1 MQWLDLLATADDL
14 IAGPGGSRRPRQSN
28 LRRAVSTAYYAM
40 FHCLAH
46 CCATTL
52 VGGPNADRSEPAW
65 RQAYRA
71 LEHGR
76 ARSSCSN
83 KDLLS
88 RFPREVQDF
97 ANNFVSLQEKRQ
109 LADYDP
115 FARFTKLDVQEE
127 IAATRIMIEGFQSV
141 PVKHRRAFAVY
152 VLLRTRTGP

>member
-1 MQWLDLLATADDL
+1 MQWLDLLRTADDL
-14 IAGPGGSRRPRQSN
+14 VAGAGRSRRPRQSN

-52 VGGPNADRSEPAW
+52 VGGPSADRSEPAW

-71 LEHGR
+71 LEH
-76 ARSSCSN
+76 AQVKRSCAN
-83 KDLLS
+83 KSLLS
-88 RFPREVQDF
+88 KFPQEIQDF
-97 ANNFVSLQEKRQ
+97 AGEFVSMQAKRH

-152 VLLRTRTGP
+152 VLFRTRAGP